1 MTILLLLAYPAS
13 PFLTV
18 LPFLFSI
25 LQVVFVKPLLHA
37 FFVPSQQ
44 FELYVPLLRSAFF
57 RLLLPAFLIQL
68 LVTVRFPRLS
78 VSLQGAISLTPPQLS
93 YVLILLFPS
102 ALPQL
107 EVSLL
112 LQLFLS
118 ALFQLGVVSSL
129 LLLILS
135 QDELVLPQLFSILLC
150 KSDSLQQLI
159 PTLFTCLFLL
169 QLHLHILIA
178 IKSHIPLLMLLISS
192 CVPFICVHFPVS
204 SQ

>member
-1 MTILLLLAYPAS
+1 M
-13 PFLTV
+13 
-18 LPFLFSI
+18 
-25 LQVVFVKPLLHA
+25 
-37 FFVPSQQ
+37 
-44 FELYVPLLRSAFF
+44 
-57 RLLLPAFLIQL
+57 
-68 LVTVRFPRLS
+68 
-78 VSLQGAISLTPPQLS
+78 
-93 YVLILLFPS
+93 
-102 ALPQL
+102 
-107 EVSLL
+107 
-112 LQLFLS
+112 
-118 ALFQLGVVSSL
+118 
-129 LLLILS
+129 LLILS